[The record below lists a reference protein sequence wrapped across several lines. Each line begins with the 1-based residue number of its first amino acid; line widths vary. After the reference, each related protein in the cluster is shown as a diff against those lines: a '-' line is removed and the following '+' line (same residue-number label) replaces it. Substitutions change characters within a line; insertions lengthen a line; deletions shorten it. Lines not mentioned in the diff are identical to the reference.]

1 MTKIK
6 SKLDVLEKPYKVF
19 RFGVRFWLVES
30 TYYHCELSFY
40 YRFLTALHVAAD
52 KSHYDVMDVLLKHGA
67 KVRYLHCNSSIVLIK
82 VIDKFAYYYLIFVSH
97 KLLILILL
105 QVNALDGLG
114 QTALHRVSQQ
124 GNMQAC
130 RLLLQYGVDPSIVSL
145 QGYTAAQLATDSVQK
160 MLRGMY

>member
-1 MTKIK
+1 MCI
-6 SKLDVLEKPYKVF
+6 LKPISV
-19 RFGVRFWLVES
+19 
-30 TYYHCELSFY
+30 
-40 YRFLTALHVAAD
+40 
-52 KSHYDVMDVLLKHGA
+52 
-67 KVRYLHCNSSIVLIK
+67 
-82 VIDKFAYYYLIFVSH
+82 VSCT
-97 KLLILILL
+97 

-160 MLRGMY
+160 MLRGKSPTVCCTHWLPSNARKEQCTKTFKMFVR

>member
-1 MTKIK
+1 M
-6 SKLDVLEKPYKVF
+6 VN
-19 RFGVRFWLVES
+19 RFV
-30 TYYHCELSFY
+30 
-40 YRFLTALHVAAD
+40 
-52 KSHYDVMDVLLKHGA
+52 
-67 KVRYLHCNSSIVLIK
+67 
-82 VIDKFAYYYLIFVSH
+82 YYYLTFVFH
-97 KLLILILL
+97 ELLLIRMYHMYIF

-160 MLRGMY
+160 MLRGMH

>member
-1 MTKIK
+1 M
-6 SKLDVLEKPYKVF
+6 
-19 RFGVRFWLVES
+19 
-30 TYYHCELSFY
+30 
-40 YRFLTALHVAAD
+40 
-52 KSHYDVMDVLLKHGA
+52 
-67 KVRYLHCNSSIVLIK
+67 
-82 VIDKFAYYYLIFVSH
+82 
-97 KLLILILL
+97 

-160 MLRGMY
+160 MLRGILIFLFYIFLLVS